1 MYLKSKDANI
11 YSNMDGEVNDMIVT
25 FGFSYASSTKDVRIE
40 FTTNKDFV
48 SYKIYAGNVVLL
60 TLSWFNP
67 VRCSGVL
74 ASSSCRSSPGSLADA
89 ERRPS

>member
-1 MYLKSKDANI
+1 
-11 YSNMDGEVNDMIVT
+11 MDGEVNDMIVT

-60 TLSWFNP
+60 TNEDPKETKL
-67 VRCSGVL
+67 VEQTTEKGCI
-74 ASSSCRSSPGSLADA
+74 
-89 ERRPS
+89 